1 MFQGA
6 RIQPKMSGDS
16 IKWVW
21 CFLTP
26 AIDLPSSEEQK
37 EECLSHSSSR
47 LSDSR
52 SWYRF
57 LLFIKIRWKKCATP
71 LLSTMTW
78 EEMWGEEFE
87 RCVILIEEITGGAK
101 EDEKWERYDTSIS
114 CALHHSIF
122 TSARCLITTRVLTR
136 DESILTRDKQHILSS
151 LSRYIQTKETI
162 CSI

>member
-16 IKWVW
+16 IKWDWFV
-21 CFLTP
+21 
-26 AIDLPSSEEQK
+26 SSLLQLICRRRK
-37 EECLSHSSSR
+37 SR
-47 LSDSR
+47 RKNDFQTHHQDSR